1 MSPVAAPAGGPGRCH
16 HPSMVPWVGDMG
28 FTLSPWLLLGLL
40 DLFHCVQ
47 VESHFAKNLC
57 FFLQGLQNNG
67 YCHPQL
73 LFSVD
78 SPCKCIILDTSAF
91 LPCSFRLRGF
101 QVRLEGLAS
110 TAEDLDFPGRCCCVC
125 RGARDPE
132 VCCLRL
138 QLIPADLPT
147 SEGE

>member
-1 MSPVAAPAGGPGRCH
+1 MQGAGSCEEEWAPCPLWLPQLGAPAGATTPVWCPGF
-16 HPSMVPWVGDMG
+16 DMG
-28 FTLSPWLLLGLL
+28 FTLFPQLLLGLL

-78 SPCKCIILDTSAF
+78 PPCKCIILDTSAF

-101 QVRLEGLAS
+101 QMRLEGLAS
-110 TAEDLDFPGRCCCVC
+110 TAEDLDFLGRCRCV
-125 RGARDPE
+125 
-132 VCCLRL
+132 
-138 QLIPADLPT
+138 
-147 SEGE
+147 